1 MVVVAPTPSPSV
13 RIATTAKPGLRRSV
27 RHAYAM
33 SCPRMPMPLYSGS
46 MARPARD
53 VTKGG
58 TGAAAHLGID
68 LAEYDS
74 RIRTFIPD
82 YETMIEIAASALD
95 MAVTRKTP
103 TIVDLGIGTGALAAA
118 CLRRMPRARIVGMDE
133 DAGMLAAAQH
143 RLGRSLARA
152 IHGSFEAGELP
163 RCDAVV
169 ASLALHHIPT
179 PARRLRLFRRLHSAL
194 RPGGVLISADNRPPA
209 LPRLAAVRRADWLA
223 HMQQTYTAAKAR
235 AFLRSWP
242 RQDHYVTL

>member
-1 MVVVAPTPSPSV
+1 
-13 RIATTAKPGLRRSV
+13 
-27 RHAYAM
+27 
-33 SCPRMPMPLYSGS
+33 
-46 MARPARD
+46 MARLARD

-68 LAEYDS
+68 LAEYDA

-103 TIVDLGIGTGALAAA
+103 TIVDLGIGTGALAEA

-133 DAGMLAAAQH
+133 DAGMLAAARG
-143 RLGRSLARA
+143 RLGGSLART
-152 IHGSFEAGELP
+152 IHASFEAGELP

-179 PARRLRLFRRLHSAL
+179 PARRLRLFRRLHRVLPS
-194 RPGGVLISADNRPPA
+194 GGVIVSADCHPA
-209 LPRLAAVRRADWLA
+209 GNSRLASVDRAVWLQHLEKSYAPLVARGYLRAWAREDHYAPLTDEVCTLQRA
-223 HMQQTYTAAKAR
+223 GFAVDICGRSYGFAVVVATKPAR
-235 AFLRSWP
+235 A
-242 RQDHYVTL
+242 